1 MSLLKDLYQSHRSL
15 LAVIFLAIWIFVT
28 SETMYL
34 YFAHGQSQEDNDNQ
48 DQTITIHPRSM
59 EELKMIQQYCFDH
72 ADKILNGKNPI
83 NDLIATGLIEL
94 SEYLGT
100 TCDEIPDYIEQ
111 AQDQLRDK

>member
-1 MSLLKDLYQSHRSL
+1 MSLFYSSEKWLMITFAS
-15 LAVIFLAIWIFVT
+15 VAITIGLVLQ
-28 SETMYL
+28 Y
-34 YFAHGQSQEDNDNQ
+34 AHGQEEN
-48 DQTITIHPRSM
+48 TITIHPRSM

-111 AQDQLRDK
+111 AQDQLMYKRQIKCNLD

>member
-1 MSLLKDLYQSHRSL
+1 MVTLASVAISLTVGL
-15 LAVIFLAIWIFVT
+15 LLINFV
-28 SETMYL
+28 
-34 YFAHGQSQEDNDNQ
+34 HGQEENTNY
-48 DQTITIHPRSM
+48 TITIHPRSM

-83 NDLIATGLIEL
+83 NDLIVTGLIEL

>member
-1 MSLLKDLYQSHRSL
+1 MVKK
-15 LAVIFLAIWIFVT
+15 T
-28 SETMYL
+28 
-34 YFAHGQSQEDNDNQ
+34 N
-48 DQTITIHPRSM
+48 TITIHPRSM

-100 TCDEIPDYIEQ
+100 TCDEIPDFIEQ
-111 AQDQLRDK
+111 AQNQLRDSDK